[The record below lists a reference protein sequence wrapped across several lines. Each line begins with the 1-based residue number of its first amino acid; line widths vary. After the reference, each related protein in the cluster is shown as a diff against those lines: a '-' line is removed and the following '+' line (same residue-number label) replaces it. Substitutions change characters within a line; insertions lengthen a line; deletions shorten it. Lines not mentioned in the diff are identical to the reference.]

1 MGGRFTTVEGILTN
15 IRKDLRGQAFGLED
29 GDAEL
34 PAGAGDSMPT
44 ESKRSWEDFFKQ
56 LTDAIENRK
65 PFTLVLEDP
74 MASSYVQ
81 SLTAPEK
88 DPQIEIEDYD
98 RTEEEEEHLGLKD
111 MKTENYQEDG
121 EAEKE
126 N

>member
-34 PAGAGDSMPT
+34 PAGAGDSMPE

-81 SLTAPEK
+81 SLTAPE
-88 DPQIEIEDYD
+88 ED
-98 RTEEEEEHLGLKD
+98 LGLKD
-111 MKTENYQEDG
+111 MRTDNYQEDG